1 VRLASAAAVP
11 EKPRGGKLMNTAIAA
26 ALGLFLGAVAAFA
39 IEYFK
44 QPPVEPAA
52 RPAPVPGK

>member
-1 VRLASAAAVP
+1 
-11 EKPRGGKLMNTAIAA
+11 
-26 ALGLFLGAVAAFA
+26 VAAFA